1 MLEDTSTSSPG
12 TFKENNLS
20 IPLFQSA
27 EWKVRAEVGEEVR
40 EESAEESEV
49 LSKGTAH
56 HLSGNKHRKKNRRRF
71 IEAIFWITKR
81 FKVFDL
87 EGAKSLLTRV

>member
-1 MLEDTSTSSPG
+1 MVGQPSWCSFWLIPDVEPSKFTTYHMFEDTSTSSPG
-12 TFKENNLS
+12 TLKENNLS

-49 LSKGTAH
+49 LWKGTAH
-56 HLSGNKHRKKNRRRF
+56 HLSGNKHRKKN
-71 IEAIFWITKR
+71 
-81 FKVFDL
+81 
-87 EGAKSLLTRV
+87 S